1 MEPAVLVAAGR
12 ENLRRKG
19 SAGHVVIING
29 DPASG
34 HDYVNPLTMIL

>member
-1 MEPAVLVAAGR
+1 MELAVLVATGR
-12 ENLRRKG
+12 ENLRRNG

-34 HDYVNPLTMIL
+34 RGDVSPLTMIL